1 MSDTV
6 LARVTRLADAVR
18 ERAEEIEE
26 ARRLPDDLVKELT
39 DAGALRMLVPA
50 VYGGPELPLP
60 EALRVIETLARADAS
75 TGWTVGQVTLAQLI
89 NRAVPTPALDAVYAT
104 GADTIGAGAVAP
116 KGRAVHADGRYRVSG
131 QWPYVTGCWYASW

>member
-75 TGWTVGQVTLAQLI
+75 TGWTMVETMFEP
-89 NRAVPTPALDAVYAT
+89 R
-104 GADTIGAGAVAP
+104 
-116 KGRAVHADGRYRVSG
+116 
-131 QWPYVTGCWYASW
+131 